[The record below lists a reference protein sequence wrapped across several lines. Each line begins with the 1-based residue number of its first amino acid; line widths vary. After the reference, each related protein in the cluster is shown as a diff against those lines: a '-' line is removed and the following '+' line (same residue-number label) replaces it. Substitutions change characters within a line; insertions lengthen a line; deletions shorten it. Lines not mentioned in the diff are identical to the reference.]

1 MNGFDVDADKLAERM
16 LSRVDKEY
24 VPVFFKRLCNIWIKK
39 HASKLYG
46 HSISLDDAE
55 YLDQTVEGITFNL
68 VQRDG
73 DRMLFIKIW
82 DDISETHGAN
92 DYEEIEKAVTSVNK
106 FYNSH
111 IVLCSINRFRESMWK
126 QTKDYA
132 NVHLMELRFM
142 MTSDVRWGAIEHC

>member
-24 VPVFFKRLCNIWIKK
+24 IPVFFKRLCNIWIKK

-55 YLDQTVEGITFNL
+55 CLNQTVEGITFDL

-73 DRMLFIKIW
+73 DRMLFIKIR
-82 DDISETHGAN
+82 DDMAETHGA
-92 DYEEIEKAVTSVNK
+92 DDFADIERVVSSVNK
-106 FYNSH
+106 FYDTQ
-111 IVLCSINRFRESMWK
+111 IVLCSISRFRESMWK

-142 MTSDVRWGAIEHC
+142 MTSDVRWDAL

>member
-1 MNGFDVDADKLAERM
+1 M
-16 LSRVDKEY
+16 
-24 VPVFFKRLCNIWIKK
+24 LCNIWIKK

-46 HSISLDDAE
+46 HSIRLDDKE
-55 YLDQTVEGITFNL
+55 CLDQTVEGITFDC
-68 VQRDG
+68 VKHDA

-82 DDISETHGAN
+82 DDISETHGGA
-92 DYEEIEKAVTSVNK
+92 DYAEIEKAVTSVNK

-132 NVHLMELRFM
+132 NVHLMETRFM
-142 MTSDVRWGAIEHC
+142 MTGDVCWDIGIQ